1 MKPRVLVVALA
12 VGFGALGATAPIAR
26 ADTPPSV
33 WDVAKD
39 PAARARWQLHV
50 NVTELFVLSRKLRDE
65 TEGLHAAVLGRARGL
80 LEEAHAADSPDVRL
94 RFDLG
99 MIDYELDRYDL
110 AVRVLEPAVA
120 MAPDA
125 PGAVAALENLAFS
138 YAKLDRPKDERRAY
152 ERYLAVQ
159 TDVGARATTML
170 NLAECM
176 MRDGDLDDAVAEYQ
190 EAYEYATHATVDL
203 GITLPLVVWGQAVA
217 LDRAGERHEALAK
230 ATFATQ
236 LDPGEAII
244 GHHPSVFFVPAYE
257 REWYLALGATVH
269 ANETKGGRE
278 ALARWTEVEGHW
290 QKYIAAAGPD
300 ERWLALAKA
309 RLAKA
314 TAKRELAE
322 RAAAKEP
329 PPPKPKGAPDVR
341 L

>member
-1 MKPRVLVVALA
+1 VKRAAVVVAFA
-12 VGFGALGATAPIAR
+12 VALGAASHGAR
-26 ADTPPSV
+26 ADTPPSA

-39 PAARARWQLHV
+39 PKAEARWRLHV
-50 NVTELFVLSRKLRDE
+50 NVSELFVLSRKLRDE
-65 TEGLHAAVLGRARGL
+65 TEGLRAAVLGRARGL
-80 LEEAHAADSPDVRL
+80 LEEADAANSPDVRL

-110 AVRVLEPAVA
+110 AVQVLEPAVA
-120 MAPDA
+120 MAPDSPA
-125 PGAVAALENLAFS
+125 AVIALENLAFS
-138 YAKLDRPKDERRAY
+138 YARLDRPKDERHAY

-159 TDVGARATTML
+159 TDVSSRATTML

-190 EAYEYATHATVDL
+190 EAYDYSTHATVDL

-217 LDRAGERHEALAK
+217 LDRSGERNEALAK

-269 ANETKGGRE
+269 ANEAKGGRE
-278 ALARWTEVEGHW
+278 AFARWTEVEARW
-290 QKYIAAAGPD
+290 QKYVAAAHAD
-300 ERWLALAKA
+300 DRWLALAKTH
-309 RLAKA
+309 LAKA
-314 TAKRELAE
+314 TAKRAIAE
-322 RAAAKEP
+322 KAAAREP
-329 PPPKPKGAPDVR
+329 PAPKPKNSPDVR

>member
-1 MKPRVLVVALA
+1 VKPSAFVAALVLA
-12 VGFGALGATAPIAR
+12 VGAPLSAAR
-26 ADTPPSV
+26 ADTPPGA
-33 WDVAKD
+33 WDIAKD

-65 TEGLHAAVLGRARGL
+65 TEGLRDAVLGRARAL
-80 LEEAHAADSPDVRL
+80 LEEANAAESPDVRL

-99 MIDYELDRYDL
+99 LIDYELDRYDL
-110 AVRVLEPAVA
+110 AVKVLEPALA

-125 PGAVAALENLAFS
+125 PAAVAALENLAFA
-138 YAKLDRPKDERRAY
+138 YAKLDRPKEERHAY
-152 ERYLAVQ
+152 ERYLRVQ

-176 MRDGDLDDAVAEYQ
+176 MRDGDLEEAVAEYE
-190 EAYEYATHATVDL
+190 EAYQYVTHASVDL
-203 GITLPLVVWGQAVA
+203 GITLPLIVWGQAVA
-217 LDRAGERHEALAK
+217 LDRSGERSEALVK

-269 ANETKGGRE
+269 ANEAKGSRD
-278 ALARWTEVEGHW
+278 AAARWREVEAHW
-290 QKYIAAAGPD
+290 EKYLAAAHAD
-300 ERWLALAKA
+300 DRWLALAKA
-309 RLAKA
+309 HLAKA
-314 TAKRELAE
+314 TAKRIAE
-322 RAAAKEP
+322 EKAAGKEP
-329 PPPKPKGAPDVR
+329 PPPKPKISPDVR